1 VLSVCIWRRLT
12 DGAYVIELEGS
23 VEGMGL
29 NWLRMCGTSKLKS
42 FYQSVYSGNT
52 VAERALLSSGRA
64 TAARKVL

>member
-1 VLSVCIWRRLT
+1 M
-12 DGAYVIELEGS
+12 IELEGS